1 MNGRFAGGMREDMVA
16 KTAAYDR
23 AQLSEARG
31 AETTSMNDYAVAP
44 ARQGDSALF
53 QLVENYQWLTG
64 LKHRLEAL
72 EHRVCGSAPANADK
86 EGDLPSGMPLVQK
99 IAQVGSAQQ
108 HRIAECQ
115 AIVERI
121 EQFV

>member
-1 MNGRFAGGMREDMVA
+1 MNGRYAGGMRDDMVA

-23 AQLSEARG
+23 QQLSGASG
-31 AETTSMNDYAVAP
+31 AEGPRLGDCAVAP
-44 ARQGDSALF
+44 ARQGESALF
-53 QLVENYQWLTG
+53 QIIENLQWITG

-72 EHRVCGSAPANADK
+72 EARVCGLQAADPSAK
-86 EGDLPSGMPLVQK
+86 EVDMPSMPFVQK
-99 IAQVGSAQQ
+99 LAQVAAAQH

-115 AIVERI
+115 AIVDRI